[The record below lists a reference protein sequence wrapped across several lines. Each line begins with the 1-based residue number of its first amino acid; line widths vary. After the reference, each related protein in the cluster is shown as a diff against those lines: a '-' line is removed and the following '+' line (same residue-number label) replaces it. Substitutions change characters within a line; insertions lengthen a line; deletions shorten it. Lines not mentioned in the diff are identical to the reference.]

1 MDQSSQQLLM
11 GTLAYI
17 LVLGGIVAMLGFM
30 AGA

>member
-11 GTLAYI
+11 GTLAYM
-17 LVLGGIVAMLGFM
+17 LVLGGIVATIGLL

>member
-11 GTLAYI
+11 GTLAY
-17 LVLGGIVAMLGFM
+17 LAVLGGIIATLGFI